1 MACPDSFFFGGGC
14 WAGCYHIGVYKAL
27 YEKWGDELYT
37 KKFGGNSAGALIAL
51 GIVLRKTSKEIED
64 MMLII
69 STKSRK
75 YGMLTNSFYI
85 DYVLNTWLSDAND
98 YHKLNNKLQIGI
110 TIFFDKFELID
121 KWNNNQEVIDTIHA
135 SMHIPFYTTH
145 INNVNGHIAI
155 DGGFSK
161 DVYKLDENTFTI
173 SLFNDN
179 ACLFPSKKLNFFK
192 CLFPASKEICLKII
206 KMGYDDTNQY
216 DFNNIQY
223 HNHTNYLKTDYFVQ
237 TAIAIAW
244 VARISEI
251 IIYKN
256 KAALL
261 SCWLLFYHYK
271 NRNNNY
277 IIKLIKYIIASQVG
291 HILSFSKL

>member
-27 YEKWGDELYT
+27 HEKWGDELYT
-37 KKFGGNSAGALIAL
+37 KKFGGNSAGALTAL

-64 MMLII
+64 MMLIV

-85 DYVLNTWLSDAND
+85 DYILNTWLSNPND
-98 YHKLNNKLQIGI
+98 YLKLINKLQIGI
-110 TIFFDKFELID
+110 TRFFDKFELID
-121 KWNNNQEVIDTIHA
+121 TWNNNQEVINTIHA

-145 INNVNGHIAI
+145 INNINGCMAI
-155 DGGFSK
+155 DGSFSK
-161 DVYKLDENTFTI
+161 DVYKLDKNTFTI

-179 ACLFPSKKLNFFK
+179 ACLYPSKKLNFFK
-192 CLFPASKEICLKII
+192 CLFPASKQICLKII
-206 KMGYDDTNQY
+206 KMGYDDTMSY
-216 DFNNIQY
+216 DFNNIKY
-223 HNHTNYLKTDYFVQ
+223 DNHNNHFKSDYMVK
-237 TAIAIAW
+237 TAIMIAW
-244 VARISEI
+244 IARISEI
-251 IIYKN
+251 LIYKN
-256 KAALL
+256 KATLL
-261 SCWLLFYHYK
+261 ACWLLFYHYK

-277 IIKLIKYIIASQVG
+277 ITKLIKYIIASQVG